1 MPSSGDPGSG
11 AEPAVY
17 EAEVVAIGGERPKP
31 LMRHQLVNQS
41 QAAERR
47 QQAWQLRLQGL
58 SYREIG
64 AQIGVSHESV
74 RKYVGSTLVELDSAS
89 KSAAQEWRAAEIER
103 KREMLKV
110 WFPASLETSIDG
122 ARAVAVVLKLEERL
136 AELLG
141 VDTMQ
146 PLDGESDEEQLERC
160 LMNDE
165 TMRVYAEYGVYAGK
179 ALRDLV
185 AKCGGDPDLIGAPRR
200 TFQLGNCKTR
210 TVN

>member
-74 RKYVGSTLVELDSAS
+74 GKYVNDTLAELGAAS
-89 KSAAQEWRAAEIER
+89 KTSAKEWRAVELAR
-103 KREMLKV
+103 MKEMLKV
-110 WFPASLETSIDG
+110 WYPASLEPSLDG
-122 ARAVAVVLKLEERL
+122 ARAAAVALKLEERIS
-136 AELLG
+136 ELMG
-141 VDTMQ
+141 IDKPAVERET
-146 PLDGESDEEQLERC
+146 EEQELERC

-165 TMRVYAEYGVYAGK
+165 TMRVYAEYGVFAGQML
-179 ALRDLV
+179 ADLV
-185 AKCGGDPDLIGAPRR
+185 ARCGGDPDLIGAPRR
-200 TFQLGNCKTR
+200 TFKLGNCKAR